1 MARKPRI
8 EFPGALYH
16 VIARGN
22 NRQKIFTCEKDYEHF
37 LFRLQQAKKRFK
49 LILYAYALMPNHFH
63 LLIETGEI
71 PLSKIMQSLQLNY
84 TQYFNRKNK
93 RVGHLFQGR
102 YKAILC
108 QKESYLK
115 ELVRYIILNPIRAGL
130 ARRLTEWP
138 WSSYLET
145 IDLKDAE
152 IVSTNDVLGLFGS
165 RHKAAVFSFQ
175 KFINDGKREG
185 HKKEYYTLKDQ
196 RILGEEEFAEDII
209 KNSENDF
216 EYRKIS
222 FREVVDIVAKQ
233 TGIAYSQILSTTNE
247 RNGVKGRCMVAYI
260 CRNIAGFKAKEVG
273 RQFRRSQSSISKLIH
288 RAEKDIMNDGPQKQ
302 VLATI
307 EDDIKKHYRPCI
319 VRQLDEK

>member
-1 MARKPRI
+1 
-8 EFPGALYH
+8 
-16 VIARGN
+16 
-22 NRQKIFTCEKDYEHF
+22 
-37 LFRLQQAKKRFK
+37 
-49 LILYAYALMPNHFH
+49 MPNHFH

-71 PLSKIMQSLQLNY
+71 PLSKIMQSLQLNH

-115 ELVRYIILNPIRAGL
+115 ELVRYIILNPVRAGL
-130 ARRLTEWP
+130 AKHLTEWP
-138 WSSYLET
+138 WSSYSET
-145 IDLKDAE
+145 IGRKDAE
-152 IVSTNDVLGLFGS
+152 VVSINDVLGLFGVRRKIAIS
-165 RHKAAVFSFQ
+165 SFQ

-196 RILGEEEFAEDII
+196 RILGEEEFAENII
-209 KNSENDF
+209 KNTEADF

-233 TGIAYSQILSTTNE
+233 TGIERGRILSTTSE
-247 RNGVKGRCMVAYI
+247 RTGARGRGMVAYI
-260 CRNIAGFKAKEVG
+260 CRNIAGIKAKEVG
-273 RQFRRSQSSISKLIH
+273 RRFGKSQSTVSKSIKQV
-288 RAEKDIMNDGPQKQ
+288 ETDIMNNGPQKLI
-302 VLATI
+302 LAVI
-307 EDDIKKHYRPCI
+307 EDDIKKRYRPCI